1 MVDLTMTR
9 LHEAIVILYAI
20 GIICYFVDYLKK
32 NAKAHRMAFW
42 FVSIVWVLQSIFL
55 VVYIVQTHRF
65 PILSLF
71 EGIYFYSWLLV
82 SISILL
88 HCIYRVDL
96 PVFFINIIGFIFM
109 VIHTFA
115 PAQISQSTVGENLVS
130 ELLWIHIT
138 FAILSYV
145 AFSLSFVFS
154 TLYLILYNV
163 LKKKQWT
170 KQWTRLPSLDQAESS
185 AMWSMIIG
193 IPMLLISLILGFMWA
208 YIAVEG
214 LNILDIKIVGSFIAL
229 GAYCLIIILNRQ
241 GKLMS
246 TKLAWASV
254 YAFLLIIINFFL
266 GSSLSEFH
274 FWY

>member
-9 LHEAIVILYAI
+9 LHEAIVVLYAI
-20 GIICYFVDYLKK
+20 AIICYFVDYLKK
-32 NAKAHRMAFW
+32 NGKAHRIAFW
-42 FVSIVWVLQSIFL
+42 LVSIVWVLQSIFL

-96 PVFFINIIGFIFM
+96 PVFFINILGFIFM
-109 VIHTFA
+109 VIHTFGPTQFA
-115 PAQISQSTVGENLVS
+115 ESAVADNLVS
-130 ELLWIHIT
+130 ELLWIHIM

-163 LKKKQWT
+163 LKKKKWT
-170 KQWTRLPSLDQAESS
+170 QQWTRLPSLQQAENS
-185 AMWSMIIG
+185 AIWSIVMG
-193 IPMLLISLILGFMWA
+193 IPILLVSLILGFMWA
-208 YIAVEG
+208 FIAVEG
-214 LNILDIKIVGSFIAL
+214 LNIFDVKIIGSFIIL
-229 GAYCLIIILNRQ
+229 LVYCIVIILNRQ
-241 GKLMS
+241 GRLIS

-254 YAFLLIIINFFL
+254 YAFLLVIINFFL
-266 GSSLSEFH
+266 GSSLSSFH

>member
-1 MVDLTMTR
+1 MVDITMTR

-20 GIICYFVDYLKK
+20 GIIFYSIDYLKK
-32 NAKAHRMAFW
+32 NAKAHRIAFW
-42 FVSIVWVLQSIFL
+42 FVSVVWLLQSVFL
-55 VVYIVQTHRF
+55 VFYIVQTHRF

-88 HCIYRVDL
+88 HCIYRLDL
-96 PVFFINIIGFIFM
+96 PVFFINIIGFVCM

-115 PAQISQSTVGENLVS
+115 PTQVSQSTVGDNLVS
-130 ELLWIHIT
+130 ELLWIHIM

-170 KQWTRLPSLDQAESS
+170 KQWTRLPSLQQAENS
-185 AMWSMIIG
+185 ALWASVIG
-193 IPMLLISLILGFMWA
+193 IPLLLVSLILGFMWA
-208 YIAVEG
+208 YVS
-214 LNILDIKIVGSFIAL
+214 LDNFNVLDVKIVGS
-229 GAYCLIIILNRQ
+229 CIILLAYSIIVMLNKQ
-241 GKLMS
+241 GKLHS
-246 TKLAWASV
+246 TKLAWANI
-254 YAFLLIIINFFL
+254 YAFLIVIINFFL
-266 GSSLSEFH
+266 GSSLSKFH